1 MGGFVKSAAT
11 SVPAS
16 RSRIELERVL
26 LRYGCD
32 GFGSATDYKA
42 QKVTV
47 WFSVPDDLGEDAPTV
62 PVKLEI
68 NIHAVYDALFGRPTC
83 YGENGDGSWGQI
95 FDPKGY
101 SEKSLKQAERVAW
114 RQLVLWV
121 DAASSA
127 AAAGV
132 QKMSDAFFAH
142 TIITDNEGRQRRL
155 TEHLDLVTGGN
166 WRALL
171 APPKE

>member
-1 MGGFVKSAAT
+1 MSGFVKSAST

-68 NIHAVYDALFGRPTC
+68 DIHAVHDALYRGKL
-83 YGENGDGSWGQI
+83 DGTYHLADLQ
-95 FDPKGY
+95 
-101 SEKSLKQAERVAW
+101 QAERVAW

-121 DAASSA
+121 DAACSA

-132 QKMSDAFFAH
+132 QKMSDSFFAH